1 MNNVRMGAALRWAR
15 LAYRANFL
23 AFVTLSLVV
32 TILQFGQQLA
42 AGPLSETVTICLN
55 QGGPTSA
62 GAEMN
67 IVALTECFNAEAN
80 SISMALLGAL
90 FFVIASFLAT
100 AGVIRGALYVTR
112 GQRIGFAETFL
123 GPFFGVFA
131 LTIFVIMIAFV
142 AGLFLFILPALIVIL
157 LFQFAPFFALDRGY
171 APFAALRASANLV
184 RTNWAVAILVLLVS
198 AVAYLVSGLFWGI
211 PTIIALPIAALV
223 TAFAYRALQGESVEA
238 PQ

>member
-1 MNNVRMGAALRWAR
+1 MGAALRWAR

>member
-1 MNNVRMGAALRWAR
+1 M
-15 LAYRANFL
+15 AYKANFL
-23 AFVTLSLVV
+23 AFVTLALVV

-55 QGGPTSA
+55 QGVPAST
-62 GAEMN
+62 GAELN
-67 IVALTECFNAEAN
+67 VTALTECFNAEIN
-80 SISMALLGAL
+80 SIFMALLGAL

-123 GPFFGVFA
+123 GPHFGAFA
-131 LTIFVIMIAFV
+131 LTIFIIMIAFV
-142 AGLFLFILPALIVIL
+142 AGLLLFILPALVVIL

-184 RTNWAVAILVLLVS
+184 RLNWAVAILVLLVS
-198 AVAYLVSGLFWGI
+198 TAAYLVSGLFWGI
-211 PTIIALPIAALV
+211 PTLIALPIAALV
-223 TAFAYRALQGESVEA
+223 TAFAYRALQDESVEA